1 MKKFIFLLSISLIFV
16 SIFFVPPNKVVMAD
30 NLSDTIEDEI
40 NNLDLSSLE
49 ELLRSFSDKT
59 NDDFFESFFNIVN
72 GDFQLDYNSFFHYL
86 LSLFFGGIS
95 EIAPSFITLF
105 AIVIFC
111 GLINSVKGSFF
122 SEEISSVI
130 FFVCFLA
137 VILLFTATLSIYY
150 QNTVDV
156 ISDIS
161 RFCEVVTPIIL
172 TLMVA
177 SGGNASVALFK
188 PIVAM
193 FSSGIVHL
201 VLYVIIPLV
210 ALNFIFSVM
219 SNFSEKVKLK
229 KFSEFF
235 SSIIKWLIGVSVTVF
250 GLFLSIQG
258 IASGV
263 FDGISMKAAKYAIS
277 NSIPLIG
284 GFLKDGFDLVV
295 AGSVLIKNALGI
307 SSILLIFYKILSPI
321 MQILAFSLL
330 LKLVSAIIEPIS
342 DSRVSDFC
350 SSISKS
356 VSYFIVCILFVAFMT
371 FILILLMIFS
381 ANAFI

>member
-1 MKKFIFLLSISLIFV
+1 
-16 SIFFVPPNKVVMAD
+16 
-30 NLSDTIEDEI
+30 
-40 NNLDLSSLE
+40 
-49 ELLRSFSDKT
+49 
-59 NDDFFESFFNIVN
+59 
-72 GDFQLDYNSFFHYL
+72 
-86 LSLFFGGIS
+86 
-95 EIAPSFITLF
+95 
-105 AIVIFC
+105 
-111 GLINSVKGSFF
+111 
-122 SEEISSVI
+122 
-130 FFVCFLA
+130 
-137 VILLFTATLSIYY
+137 
-150 QNTVDV
+150 
-156 ISDIS
+156 
-161 RFCEVVTPIIL
+161 
-172 TLMVA
+172 
-177 SGGNASVALFK
+177 
-188 PIVAM
+188 
-193 FSSGIVHL
+193 
-201 VLYVIIPLV
+201 
-210 ALNFIFSVM
+210 M